1 MAGAVVSRAVQQ
13 FARSA
18 RLAHSDRA
26 TARPFSDTLADEEI
40 CGYTTG
46 MKTAVSLPDEVFQAA
61 ERLARRARK
70 SRSQLYAEALSEYL
84 ARHAPDE
91 VTEAMNQ
98 VMDELEKPVD
108 PFVTAAA
115 RRVLEQSEW

>member
-1 MAGAVVSRAVQQ
+1 
-13 FARSA
+13 
-18 RLAHSDRA
+18 
-26 TARPFSDTLADEEI
+26 
-40 CGYTTG
+40 
-46 MKTAVSLPDEVFQAA
+46 MKTAVSLPDVVFRAA
-61 ERLARRARK
+61 ERHARRARK

-98 VMDELEKPVD
+98 VMDQLKEATD

-115 RRVLEQSEW
+115 RRILERSEW

>member
-1 MAGAVVSRAVQQ
+1 MIQ
-13 FARSA
+13 
-18 RLAHSDRA
+18 
-26 TARPFSDTLADEEI
+26 TLVDEEI
-40 CGYTTG
+40 CGYTAG

-70 SRSQLYAEALSEYL
+70 SRSRLYAEALSEYL

-91 VTEAMNQ
+91 VTEAMSQ
-98 VMDELEKPVD
+98 VMDELEKPVN

-115 RRVLEQSEW
+115 RRVL